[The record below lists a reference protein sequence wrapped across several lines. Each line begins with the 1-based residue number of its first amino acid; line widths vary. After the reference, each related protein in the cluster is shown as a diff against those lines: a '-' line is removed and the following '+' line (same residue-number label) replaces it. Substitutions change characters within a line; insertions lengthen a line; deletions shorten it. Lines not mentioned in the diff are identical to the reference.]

1 MVIFGQKMAE
11 MAKMSGIGSIRLIF
25 LDSAQYSS
33 PDKIFK
39 LSAAEMLI
47 KGPYLLDYIMQMVTL
62 DQSGQKW
69 PNESKN
75 VNSMD
80 ESDPSDIIKH
90 FYVDVWSQ

>member
-1 MVIFGQKMAE
+1 
-11 MAKMSGIGSIRLIF
+11 
-25 LDSAQYSS
+25 
-33 PDKIFK
+33 
-39 LSAAEMLI
+39 MLI

-80 ESDPSDIIKH
+80 ESDSSDIIKH